1 MKLDLIIK
9 NDDGITT
16 YKDIYYK
23 EKGNKLLF
31 ETEDDNYEFVID
43 NTVKMIKDNED
54 SKIEVLFDNNKK
66 ASGLYNIKDIDT
78 TFNLN
83 IITNTLEINEKS
95 VIIEYEL
102 YIEDEKTGNFRIEII
117 KE

>member
-9 NDDGITT
+9 NDDGVTT

-31 ETEDDNYEFVID
+31 KTEDDKYEFVID
-43 NTVKMIKDNED
+43 KTIKMTKDNKN
-54 SKIEVLFDNNKK
+54 SKIEVLFDSNKK
-66 ASGLYNIKDIDT
+66 TSGLYNIKDIDT

-95 VIIEYEL
+95 VIMEYEL
-102 YIEDEKTGNFRIEII
+102 CIEDEKTGNFRIEII

>member
-9 NDDGITT
+9 NDDGITN
-16 YKDIYYK
+16 YKNIYYK

-43 NTVKMIKDNED
+43 NTVKMIKDNKD

-66 ASGLYNIKDIDT
+66 TSGLYNIKDIDT

-95 VIIEYEL
+95 VIMEYEL
-102 YIEDEKTGNFRIEII
+102 CIEDEKTGNFRIEII